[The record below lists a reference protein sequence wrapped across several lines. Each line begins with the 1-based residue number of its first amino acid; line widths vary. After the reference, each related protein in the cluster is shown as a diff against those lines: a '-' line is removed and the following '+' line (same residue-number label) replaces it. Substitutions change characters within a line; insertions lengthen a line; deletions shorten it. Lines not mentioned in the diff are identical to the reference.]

1 MDALAFYSSG
11 LLAVLAA
18 LLVVTR
24 RNPIYSAI
32 LLVLFFVCISVQFLV
47 LRAPFLAVVQVFIY
61 AGAIMVLFVFVIM
74 LLNLTPQELLENVST
89 SRKVLSAALA
99 TGLFL
104 FLSAVIRS
112 SPTVQTEPHADL
124 LGSVIEGEAAHAGEI
139 APMGRSLFTTHL
151 LAFELSSV
159 LILVAMIGAVYLNKK
174 RGDPRDVAPPEASGG
189 AVGASGREGPGS
201 FDARSQA

>member
-1 MDALAFYSSG
+1 MDALVFYSSG

-74 LLNLTPQELLENVST
+74 LLNLAPEDLRENVST
-89 SRKVLSAALA
+89 SRKALSAALA

-112 SPTVQTEPHADL
+112 SPTVQTEPHVDL
-124 LGSVIEGEAAHAGEI
+124 IGPVIEGEAARAGEVE
-139 APMGRSLFTTHL
+139 PVGRSLFTTHL

-159 LILVAMIGAVYLNKK
+159 LILVAIIGAVYLNKK
-174 RGDPRDVAPPEASGG
+174 MGARPQAVPPGASGG
-189 AVGASGREGPGS
+189 ATGPSAPEGQGS
-201 FDARSQA
+201 SPARSQA